1 MLDNDAFAKSGEESP
16 HSKDVDGIAVMDRN
30 PAAPSPSSAP
40 LKRAGR
46 WWIVAAA
53 LLWSSGGLFVKAPI
67 FAEWPEAERGP
78 LLAFWRA
85 VFAAAVL
92 VPLVRRP
99 RWRRDLLP
107 LLAAFPL
114 MSVAYLSSMTLTT
127 AANAIWLQS
136 TAPWWVFLFGVLIFR
151 EPVDRRNLLPLVF
164 AALGVGL
171 ILAFEIRGQAQL
183 GVALGIG
190 SGAAYATVVV
200 FMRGSARKTR
210 CGWSP
215 CATRSSPP
223 CSCLG

>member
-1 MLDNDAFAKSGEESP
+1 MTPSRKAAQESP
-16 HSKDVDGIAVMDRN
+16 HSKDVDGNAVMDRN
-30 PAAPSPSSAP
+30 PAAPSPIRSAKTRRP
-40 LKRAGR
+40 L
-46 WWIVAAA
+46 WIVAAA

-107 LLAAFPL
+107 LLGAFPL

-136 TAPWWVFLFGVLIFR
+136 TAPWWVFLIGVLIFR
-151 EPVDRRNLLPLVF
+151 EPVDRREPV
-164 AALGVGL
+164 AAGLRRAGRGADPGIRDPRAGATRRGPGDRLGRGL
-171 ILAFEIRGQAQL
+171 RHGGDLH
-183 GVALGIG
+183 
-190 SGAAYATVVV
+190 AAAP
-200 FMRGSARKTR
+200 RAKTR
-210 CGWSP
+210 CGWWP
-215 CATRSSPP
+215 FATRSSPP
-223 CSCLG
+223 RCCPG